1 MTKDIEKALLTY
13 SADKKIPCGS
23 ARKIAE
29 DLKVPYSEVGKVAD
43 ELGIRIKE
51 CELGCF

>member
-1 MTKDIEKALLTY
+1 MIKDIEKALLTY
-13 SADKKIPCGS
+13 SEDKKIPCAS

-29 DLKVPYSEVGKVAD
+29 DLKVPYSQVGQVANQ
-43 ELGIRIKE
+43 LGIRIKE